1 MAEVKVKVTAQNET
15 RTGFQQALND
25 AKQFGNEATR
35 SVTIDDE
42 AALAPL
48 RKIQQQ
54 LRDIQAQARA
64 PIEPISAGSGDDGLA
79 STSVRGSAAIRGLAT
94 DLANATSGGQ
104 IFEAVIKRI
113 STAMGGLVAATA
125 AFAIGSLIRRTLED
139 AAAGLNDLID
149 RSQALQQSFSDLSAP
164 TTTFDQ
170 LTSKIRSAAGEIEAL
185 EEANRK
191 LQSGIGFQLAD
202 YANSYDLSTAA
213 DAETESATG
222 NVRSGLSVAIAAATQ
237 RELELAKA
245 RTEEERKLIALQ
257 YNREAILA
265 GARRAGGDV
274 EARTVDLFAAQDART
289 EQDRERSLE
298 AQAIKQREINQ
309 EAKRGLEERL
319 AREKQGLAD
328 LEQFGGAGIDLK
340 REQTISRIAQLEEQ
354 IAAKREAAE
363 AKILATRQQA
373 AGTSRS
379 IADFGADPA
388 TLLAR
393 AQERLSALENPNIAA
408 NMGLS
413 PEEALAERKRIMLEI
428 LGLEQ
433 QVTSEIEKQKAD
445 RDRATKSLADALE
458 DREFAG
464 LSPAEQQAKIE
475 ADQAALIAG
484 IESGEIG
491 STEAAQRAAELA
503 RRQDALGAG
512 GITGSAGAS
521 SLQRIGFASN
531 EFFDTR
537 NKKNPTEAIQA
548 GNKILQDIKKA
559 IETGQ
564 PLVLGS
570 TS

>member
-1 MAEVKVKVTAQNET
+1 MAEVKVKVTAQNQT

-35 SVTIDDE
+35 SVSIDDE

-54 LRDIQAQARA
+54 LRDVQAEARR
-64 PIEPISAGSGDDGLA
+64 PITAGEIDAVGGGAGGAAALTASESRRA
-79 STSVRGSAAIRGLAT
+79 STAIRGLAA
-94 DLANATSGGQ
+94 DLSSATSPAQ
-104 IFEAVIKRI
+104 AFEAVLSRVAQMVGRLTSFVVGFAVGKIITAQFDKLNTAFDQAI
-113 STAMGGLVAATA
+113 SNAAKFSA
-125 AFAIGSLIRRTLED
+125 AFQSLSKATNFDSAISSFKQLNSIADQTGETLKRLQSDRGARIANIAAGGGFTRGGPFERLRELEQSQR
-139 AAAGLNDLID
+139 AAAAFQLANDSEFLLGQSGKRLGIAGDSGAEQEFD
-149 RSQALQQSFSDLSAP
+149 RRAKQEQELFALEQALQAARKEGNGQAVSSLKASIEL
-164 TTTFDQ
+164 TKQRFDVEDQ
-170 LTSKIRSAAGEIEAL
+170 IVQK
-185 EEANRK
+185 RK
-191 LQSGIGFQLAD
+191 
-202 YANSYDLSTAA
+202 
-213 DAETESATG
+213 E
-222 NVRSGLSVAIAAATQ
+222 AAA
-237 RELELAKA
+237 
-245 RTEEERKLIALQ
+245 
-257 YNREAILA
+257 
-265 GARRAGGDV
+265 
-274 EARTVDLFAAQDART
+274 
-289 EQDRERSLE
+289 
-298 AQAIKQREINQ
+298 
-309 EAKRGLEERL
+309 
-319 AREKQGLAD
+319 
-328 LEQFGGAGIDLK
+328 
-340 REQTISRIAQLEEQ
+340 
-354 IAAKREAAE
+354 AAE
-363 AKILATRQQA
+363 AMAARQQA
-373 AGTSRS
+373 AGTSRA

-408 NMGLS
+408 NMGLT
-413 PEEALAERKRIMLEI
+413 PERAAAERKRIMLEI

-445 RDRATKSLADALE
+445 RERAAKSLADAIE

-491 STEAAQRAAELA
+491 STEGAQRAAELA

-537 NKKNPTEAIQA
+537 NKKDPALAIQE

-559 IETGQ
+559 LQSSQ
-564 PLVLGS
+564 PLVLS
-570 TS
+570 SNS

>member
-54 LRDIQAQARA
+54 LRDLQAEARR
-64 PIEPISAGSGDDGLA
+64 PISAGEIDAFGGGAGATLTAGESRRA
-79 STSVRGSAAIRGLAT
+79 STAIRGLAA
-94 DLANATSGGQ
+94 DLATAQTPAQ
-104 IFEAVIKRI
+104 AFEAV
-113 STAMGGLVAATA
+113 L
-125 AFAIGSLIRRTLED
+125 
-139 AAAGLNDLID
+139 
-149 RSQALQQSFSDLSAP
+149 
-164 TTTFDQ
+164 
-170 LTSKIRSAAGEIEAL
+170 
-185 EEANRK
+185 
-191 LQSGIGFQLAD
+191 
-202 YANSYDLSTAA
+202 
-213 DAETESATG
+213 
-222 NVRSGLSVAIAAATQ
+222 
-237 RELELAKA
+237 
-245 RTEEERKLIALQ
+245 
-257 YNREAILA
+257 
-265 GARRAGGDV
+265 
-274 EARTVDLFAAQDART
+274 
-289 EQDRERSLE
+289 
-298 AQAIKQREINQ
+298 
-309 EAKRGLEERL
+309 
-319 AREKQGLAD
+319 
-328 LEQFGGAGIDLK
+328 
-340 REQTISRIAQLEEQ
+340 SRIAQMMGRLTSLVVAFAVGKV
-354 IAAKREAAE
+354 IAAQFDKLNAGVESAISNASRFSSAFKSMGNAANLGEAISQFRQLQTAADQTGETLRNLQNNIGATLANIAMGGGFKSGAVFGELAALEQAQRRVAGAKLVSGTQFLLGQSEGRLAVTGDSGAEQEFERRAKQEQELFALQQELQAARSKGDQQLTLDLENAISLTKERFAVEDQITQKRKEQAA
-363 AKILATRQQA
+363 AAQALASRQQA
-373 AGTSRS
+373 AGTSRA

-408 NMGLS
+408 NMGLT
-413 PEEALAERKRIMLEI
+413 PEQAAAERKRIMLEI

-445 RDRATKSLADALE
+445 RERATKSLADALE

-484 IESGEIG
+484 IESGEIS

-537 NKKNPTEAIQA
+537 NKKDPAQAIEA

-559 IETGQ
+559 LESGQ
-564 PLVLGS
+564 PLVLSS